1 MKFSICGKNS
11 HNIERLAVEDY
22 LGLEKEEIGTLS
34 SQLNKAL
41 LDWQKGLGMAITPRG
56 DLRGDFFVS
65 EKVRRGSKFDS
76 DFFYAILNFIN
87 SDNK

>member
-22 LGLEKEEIGTLS
+22 LGLEKEEIGALS

-41 LDWQKGLGMAITPRG
+41 LDWQKGLGMAITPCG
-56 DLRGDFFVS
+56 DLRGDFF
-65 EKVRRGSKFDS
+65 
-76 DFFYAILNFIN
+76 
-87 SDNK
+87 

>member
-1 MKFSICGKNS
+1 LKIF
-11 HNIERLAVEDY
+11 
-22 LGLEKEEIGTLS
+22 LGLEKEEIGALS

-41 LDWQKGLGMAITPRG
+41 LDWQKGLGMAITSCG

-65 EKVRRGSKFDS
+65 GKGRRGSKFDS

>member
-65 EKVRRGSKFDS
+65 GKVRRGSKFDS